1 MASLGSMR
9 DSIDL
14 IRPVVTRDNAGFA
27 TTRDEVVATVRA
39 YVETRHAS
47 AAWVNR
53 AAYTTADVLFR
64 IRAIPGLTV
73 GAEMEIAG
81 PGGRFIIDSVEQVG
95 RYVEILAHA
104 STPEG
109 GSRDG

>member
-14 IRPVVTRDNAGFA
+14 IRPVVTRDNAGFI

-64 IRAIPGLTV
+64 IRTIPGLTV
-73 GAEMEIAG
+73 GADMEIAA
-81 PGGRFIIDSVEQVG
+81 PAGRFIIDTVEHTG

-109 GSRDG
+109 SPHDG